1 MTNARQEGGSKS
13 QSAMG
18 IQVREEIDFL
28 LGELVFELDLG
39 RQEEFQWVAFQG
51 LGML

>member
-1 MTNARQEGGSKS
+1 MQGRKVNLKT

-28 LGELVFELDLG
+28 LGELGKMAFELDLG
-39 RQEEFQWVAFQG
+39 RQEEFQWVAF
-51 LGML
+51 